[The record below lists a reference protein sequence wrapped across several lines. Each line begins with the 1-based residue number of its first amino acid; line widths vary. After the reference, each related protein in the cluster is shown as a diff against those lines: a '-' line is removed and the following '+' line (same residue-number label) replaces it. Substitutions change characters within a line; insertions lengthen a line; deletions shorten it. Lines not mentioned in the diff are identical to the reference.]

1 MNAVPTKTTEDTAN
15 LSIGSVERDT
25 GIGRDTLRVWERRYG
40 FPSPE
45 RDAKGERSYSAGQVR
60 RLQLIRRLLDQG
72 LRPGKVVPLDDE
84 ALSELSDA
92 FPMSSGTD
100 GEVEDA
106 LSRFIAL
113 AVGGDIEALIA
124 AMEQALAQQGVRE
137 FVLTTF
143 APLARLI
150 GEQWAGGR
158 LEIFE
163 EHLLTGQMSRFL
175 EAAMSRLV
183 RPPGNPRV
191 LLATLPGERHSLGL
205 LMVEALLW
213 HARTPTLNLGAD
225 IPVDQIVAAV
235 NRSGVST
242 LALSFSACYPR
253 GPVGVHL
260 TELRALLPPEVT
272 IWIGGA
278 GVQHLRRLPATVV
291 KKTLESL

>member
-1 MNAVPTKTTEDTAN
+1 MPKKTTEDAAGF
-15 LSIGSVERDT
+15 SIGSVERDT

-40 FPSPE
+40 FPAPE
-45 RDAKGERSYSAGQVR
+45 RDARGERVYSALQIR

-92 FPMSSGTD
+92 APTASGTD

-106 LSRFIAL
+106 VSRFIAL
-113 AVGGDIEALIA
+113 AVEGDIDALIA
-124 AMEQALAQQGVRE
+124 ALEQALALQGARE
-137 FVLTTF
+137 FVLNTF

-150 GEQWAGGR
+150 GDQWAAGR

-175 EAAMSRLV
+175 EAAMGRLG

-191 LLATLPGERHSLGL
+191 LLATLPGERHALGL
-205 LMVEALLW
+205 LMAEAILW
-213 HARTPTLNLGAD
+213 HSRTPTLNLGAD
-225 IPVDQIVAAV
+225 VPVDQIVAAV
-235 NRSGVST
+235 ERSGVSA

-253 GPVGVHL
+253 GPLAVHL
-260 TELRALLPPEVT
+260 AELRALLPPQLTV
-272 IWIGGA
+272 WIGGA
-278 GVQHLRRLPATVV
+278 GVQHLRRLPPGVV